1 MFLCAGA
8 SVCRR
13 VHALRIVSMDKSL
26 RFTSTLIIIVNFDDV
41 THVVSSRICY
51 S

>member
-1 MFLCAGA
+1 MFLCANA

-13 VHALRIVSMDKSL
+13 VHALRIVSMGL

-41 THVVSSRICY
+41 THVVSSSICY